1 VRDLKKCCTLYNK
14 EGGENMKYYDW
25 LQDYEPSDYYDPRTD
40 CPACEG
46 SGLCPGDMG
55 QCEHCNGTGDL
66 DDVVDYSD

>member
-1 VRDLKKCCTLYNK
+1 
-14 EGGENMKYYDW
+14 MKYYDW